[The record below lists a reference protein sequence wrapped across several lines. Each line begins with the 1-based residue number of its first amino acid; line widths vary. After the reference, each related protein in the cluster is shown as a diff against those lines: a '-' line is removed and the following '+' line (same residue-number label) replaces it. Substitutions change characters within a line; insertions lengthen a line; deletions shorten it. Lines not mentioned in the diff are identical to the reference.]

1 MLSLEEAMSVKER
14 VAEELTF
21 LSEYELRQVADYISF
36 LRFRARRTRPR
47 PTPEAAELAQLYQES
62 ADEDRELAEHA
73 LATYAAGLVHEDEQ

>member
-1 MLSLEEAMSVKER
+1 MSVKER

-47 PTPEAAELAQLYQES
+47 RMPEATELARLYQES
-62 ADEDRELAEHA
+62 ADEDRELANHA
-73 LATYAAGLVHEDEQ
+73 LAAYAAALVHEDQQ